1 MDMSSL
7 VMTLAVLKKIPD
19 TAVSLSM
26 ENAERA
32 ETAATLAQQHSIGFV
47 DDGTGLILQP
57 IEEE

>member
-1 MDMSSL
+1 
-7 VMTLAVLKKIPD
+7 MTLAVLKRIPD